1 MSTNIFPEYISDD
14 FDVSEINTHP
24 IYKKPKSVF
33 LFNHFQDDLMILN
46 RLFYNKEELKNQKN
60 KLGEKETEK
69 EHEIK
74 VLQNIFTVS

>member
-1 MSTNIFPEYISDD
+1 
-14 FDVSEINTHP
+14 
-24 IYKKPKSVF
+24 
-33 LFNHFQDDLMILN
+33 MILN

-74 VLQNIFTVS
+74 VLQNIFTVN